1 MRLLKGIPSTRTGSS
16 NKILPGEMVNMR
28 SETEIT
34 TLGELKE
41 MIESLDEDTMLT
53 VILQSGAGDSDA
65 GGREL

>member
-1 MRLLKGIPSTRTGSS
+1 
-16 NKILPGEMVNMR
+16 MR

-53 VILQSGAGDSDA
+53 VILQSGAEDSDA

>member
-1 MRLLKGIPSTRTGSS
+1 
-16 NKILPGEMVNMR
+16 MR

>member
-16 NKILPGEMVNMR
+16 NRILPRERGIMR